1 MSKRVINSMGL
12 GDDGSL
18 NISDYTDWAASGAT
32 TSAPSSQSLVQLLPG
47 EATPGTSP
55 FSLTLAAGLIDS
67 AGNPIVSSGAAASG
81 AAASG
86 AAASGAV
93 VPFTPAEI
101 SMTTWL
107 VVGAVGILLLTS
119 MTSKSAR
126 YGR

>member
-86 AAASGAV
+86 AV